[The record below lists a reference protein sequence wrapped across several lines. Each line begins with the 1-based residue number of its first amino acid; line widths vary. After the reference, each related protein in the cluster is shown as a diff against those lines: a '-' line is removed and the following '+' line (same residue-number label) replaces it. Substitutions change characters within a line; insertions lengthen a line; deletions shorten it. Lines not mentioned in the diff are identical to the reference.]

1 MTREEKDTAIQ
12 KMELPPDYLDRFW
25 PIFWG
30 FVPVAL
36 VGFIMPLVIAI
47 VSLTQSVALP
57 WIFIPFCLLGVIEF
71 SLCIYY
77 RYTDRKLRLLVTDL
91 DKEINEQ
98 IVMNA
103 AEALGWQIQKS
114 ENYIAIIKPFA
125 FGQNSYLIKV
135 LTNDTGIYY
144 NIRTKGTYRGRIM
157 HAFGF
162 ETLRRF
168 QFLQKLKHFANSQLT
183 FK

>member
-1 MTREEKDTAIQ
+1 MTKEQKDTAIQ

-36 VGFIMPLVIAI
+36 VGFIMPLVIVI
-47 VSLTQSVALP
+47 VSLTQSVVLP
-57 WIFIPFCLLGVIEF
+57 WIFIAFCLLGVIEF
-71 SLCIYY
+71 GFCIYY
-77 RYTDRKLRLLVTDL
+77 RYTDRKLRVLVTDL

-103 AEALGWQIQKS
+103 AEASGWQIQKS

-135 LTNDTGIYY
+135 LTSDTGIYY

-157 HAFGF
+157 HSFGF

-183 FK
+183 F